1 MFVNSPKQMT
11 LTKTTDFNAL
21 RIQLASP
28 ERIREWSFGEV
39 TKPETINYRSFKPER
54 DGLFCERIFGPV
66 KDWECQCGKYKRI
79 RYRGVVC
86 DRCGVEVTQA
96 KVRRDRMGHIE
107 LAVPVAHIW
116 YLKSLPSRISYLLD
130 ISVRNI
136 ERVVYYEAYI
146 MLDPG
151 NTDRKASDLLSEE
164 EVLEMEDQGLE
175 FRAEMGAPAIK
186 ELLSK
191 IDIAE
196 LSSSLRAQVKIETSA
211 QLKQEA
217 LKRLKVVEAFR
228 QSNNRPDWMIMDVI
242 PVIPPDLRP
251 LVPLEGGRFATSDL
265 NDLYRRVINRNNRLK
280 KLIEIKAP
288 DVILRNEKRMLQEA
302 VDALFDNG
310 RRTRA
315 VRGDGNRALKSLSD
329 LLKGKQGRFR
339 QNLLGKRVDY
349 SGRSVIVVGPELKI
363 HQCGLPKTMALE
375 LFKPFIIRRLNQRD
389 DKTTI
394 KHAKKLVERSSPE
407 VWDILEDLCKDHFVL
422 LNRAPTLHRLGIQA
436 FLPVLV
442 EGKALQLHP
451 LVCAAFNADFDGDQ
465 IAVHLPLSFEA
476 QVEANVL
483 MLSAHNILS
492 PASGKPIVVDKPQC
506 IALGCYYLTK
516 MSDDPRGEGKVFSN
530 EEEAKLAYENGFITL
545 NTKVSV
551 RLFGKVIETTVGRMI
566 FNNIMPEGSSFLNRN
581 VDAGTMKRIVAESYR
596 KNGRQVTVAFLD
608 KLKNLGF
615 RYATYSGISIGIE
628 DVIIPEAKH
637 KLVAEATARVDD
649 IREKYDNGVISDGE
663 RANQT
668 IDEWS
673 HTTSRVAQTVFEA
686 LRQAEGGFN
695 PLFVM
700 ADSGARGSQ
709 DQIKQLAGMRGLMQK
724 PQKKI
729 TGGYG
734 DFIEAPI
741 TSNFREGLSVL
752 EYFIS
757 THGSRKGLA
766 DTALKTAE
774 AGYLTRRLVDV
785 AQDAIVIEED
795 CGTMH
800 GIEMTPLKEGE
811 QIVEKLGDRIFGRV
825 PLEDIVDPQSG
836 EVLCGAGQIIDDDM
850 VKTINDSALETVLIR
865 SVLTCESRKGV
876 CAKCYGL
883 NLAKSKS
890 VNIGEA
896 VGVIA
901 AQSIGEPG
909 TQLTLRTFHIGGAG
923 ERLTEQSEISVKKG
937 GKAVFNENLIMV
949 QFDEQTQ
956 VVTSRNGEIHIEDKT
971 GRILNNYK
979 VPYGARLLVKDGDVV
994 EDGHIIYT
1002 WEPNH
1007 TLIVTDRAGTARF
1020 MNVTEGVTFRY
1031 ETDSETGH
1039 RQRFVIDQRNRTITP
1054 HIDIVDAAGN
1064 KLRTYFLST
1073 GSRIVV
1079 DDGQQLRAGET
1090 LAMIQAERFK
1100 TRDITSGLPR
1110 VAELF
1115 EARKPKDPAIISEID
1130 GVVEIGG
1137 LVRGSRRVIV
1147 KGENEFNREYMIPYG
1162 KHLLVFDGDFV
1173 RAGERLTEGAVNPHD
1188 ILRINGIHRVQE
1200 YLLNEIQEV
1209 YRLQGVKINDK
1220 HIEIIVRQM
1229 LQKVQVIDPGD
1240 TPFLEG
1246 AQVDKFTFSTVNN
1259 RVMDEGGEP
1268 ATFEPL
1274 LLGIT
1279 KASLFTESFISAA
1292 SFQET
1297 TRVLTEAAI
1306 QGKIDELQGLKENV
1320 IIGHLI
1326 PAGTGMRRYQE
1337 IKMLAPEDDFEEL
1350 VREAREREPIAEIT
1364 DDEFE
1369 DEEDIELGEL
1379 VLSTEPEDGFEKD
1392 LPEELDGVLGDE
1404 IEMADEEEPEP
1415 EIDEDEPRFEL

>member
-1 MFVNSPKQMT
+1 MITSTGKK
-11 LTKTTDFNAL
+11 LDFNAI

-28 ERIREWSFGEV
+28 SRIREWSYGEV

-79 RYRGVVC
+79 RFRGIVC
-86 DRCGVEVTQA
+86 DRCGVEVTQS
-96 KVRRDRMGHIE
+96 KVRRDHMGHID

-130 ISVRNI
+130 IRVRNI
-136 ERVVYYEAYI
+136 ERIIYYEAYVVI
-146 MLDPG
+146 DPG
-151 NTDRKASDLLSEE
+151 NTDKNVGDVLTDEEYNELVEQEFDFEVDMGAVAIKRLLSE
-164 EVLEMEDQGLE
+164 LNIG
-175 FRAEMGAPAIK
+175 
-186 ELLSK
+186 
-191 IDIAE
+191 E
-196 LSSSLRAQVKIETSA
+196 LSARLRAQVKIETSV
-211 QLKQEA
+211 QLKKET

-228 QSNNRPDWMIMDVI
+228 QSNNNPEWMCLDVI
-242 PVIPPDLRP
+242 PIIPPDLRP

-280 KLIEIKAP
+280 KLVEIKAP
-288 DVILRNEKRMLQEA
+288 EVILRNEKRMLQEA

-363 HQCGLPKTMALE
+363 HQCGLPKSMALE
-375 LFKPFIIRRLNQRD
+375 LFKPFIIRKLTQLD
-389 DKTTI
+389 EKVTI
-394 KHAKKLVERSSPE
+394 KHAKKLVDRASTE
-407 VWDILEDLCKDHFVL
+407 VWDIIEELCKDHFVL

-436 FLPVLV
+436 FLPVLI

-476 QVEANVL
+476 QIEANIL
-483 MLSAHNILS
+483 MLASHNILS

-506 IALGCYYLTK
+506 IALGIYYLTK
-516 MSDDPRGEGKVFSN
+516 PSGDTRGERMVFSN
-530 EEEAKLAYENGFITL
+530 KDEAKLAFESKIISL
-545 NTKVSV
+545 NTMIKV
-551 RLFGKVIETTVGRMI
+551 RFDGKINDTTVGRI
-566 FNNIMPEGSSFLNRN
+566 VFNELLSEDTPFINTTVNTGILKG
-581 VDAGTMKRIVAESYR
+581 IVADLYR
-596 KNGRQVTVAFLD
+596 NKGCQITVEFLD
-608 KLKNLGF
+608 KFKDMGF
-615 RYATYSGISIGIE
+615 KYATYSGISIGIE
-628 DVIIPEAKH
+628 DIIIPEEKY
-637 KLVAEATARVDD
+637 KLIEEATKKVND
-649 IREKYDNGVISDGE
+649 IRDQYNMGIISDGE
-663 RANQT
+663 RANKT

-673 HTTSRVAQTVFEA
+673 HTTSRVAMTVFEK
-686 LRQAEGGFN
+686 LRQAEDGFN

-724 PQKKI
+724 PQKNI

-785 AQDAIVIEED
+785 AQDAIIIEDD
-795 CGTMH
+795 CGTMI
-800 GIEMTPLKEGE
+800 GIEMTALKEGE
-811 QIVEKLGDRIFGRV
+811 QIVEHLGDRVFGRM
-825 PLEDIVDPQSG
+825 PLEDVVNPETGKVICKTG
-836 EVLCGAGQIIDDDM
+836 ELIDEDM
-850 VKTINDSALETVLIR
+850 VETINDSTIDNILIR
-865 SVLTCESRKGV
+865 SVLTCETEGGV
-876 CAKCYGL
+876 CSNCYGL
-883 NLAKSKS
+883 DLAKGKP

-923 ERLTEQSEISVKKG
+923 SRLTEQSEIKVKKG
-937 GKAVFNENLIMV
+937 GKVVFGENLKTVRYNKKIL
-949 QFDEQTQ
+949 
-956 VVTSRNGEIHIEDKT
+956 VVTGRNGEIIIDDGK
-971 GRILNNYK
+971 GRVISIYQ
-979 VPYGARLLVKDGDVV
+979 VPYGARLVVKEGEEIDDSAT
-994 EDGHIIYT
+994 IYT

-1007 TLIVTDRAGTARF
+1007 TLIVTDSAGIAKF
-1020 MNVTEGVTFRY
+1020 EDVIEGVTFRY
-1031 ETDSETGH
+1031 EVDGETGH
-1039 RQRFVIDQRNRTITP
+1039 KQRFITDQRNRLLTP
-1054 HIDIVDAAGN
+1054 HIDVLDKDGK
-1064 KLRTYFLST
+1064 KLRSYFLSV
-1073 GSRIVV
+1073 GARLMVNNG
-1079 DDGQQLRAGET
+1079 DKLQAGET
-1090 LAMIQAERFK
+1090 LAMLQNERFK

-1130 GVVEIGG
+1130 GYVEIGG
-1137 LVRGSRRVIV
+1137 LIRGSRKVSV
-1147 KGENEFNREYMIPYG
+1147 KGENEFTCEYLIPYG
-1162 KHLLVFDGDFV
+1162 KHLLVFDGDYV
-1173 RAGERLTEGAVNPHD
+1173 HSGERLTEGSVNPHD

-1229 LQKVQVIDPGD
+1229 LQKVQIVDPGD
-1240 TPFLEG
+1240 TNFLEG
-1246 AQVDKFTFSTVNN
+1246 TQVDKFKVAEVNKH
-1259 RVMDEGGEP
+1259 VQEEKGEP
-1268 ATFEPL
+1268 ATFEPM

-1279 KASLFTESFISAA
+1279 KASLFTESFVSAA

-1306 QGKIDELQGLKENV
+1306 QGKIDKLKGLKENV

-1326 PAGTGMRRYQE
+1326 PAGTGMSKYQKV
-1337 IKMLAPEDDFEEL
+1337 KMVNADDEL
-1350 VREAREREPIAEIT
+1350 
-1364 DDEFE
+1364 DEFE
-1369 DEEDIELGEL
+1369 EMISQEQPAEDITDGI
-1379 VLSTEPEDGFEKD
+1379 TE
-1392 LPEELDGVLGDE
+1392 DE
-1404 IEMADEEEPEP
+1404 IVSD
-1415 EIDEDEPRFEL
+1415 

>member
-1 MFVNSPKQMT
+1 MSVNTPKQSM
-11 LTKTTDFNAL
+11 LGKSADFNAI

-28 ERIREWSFGEV
+28 EKIREWSRGEV

-54 DGLFCERIFGPV
+54 DGLFCEKIFGPV
-66 KDWECQCGKYKRI
+66 RDWECQCGKYKRI

-96 KVRRDRMGHIE
+96 RVRRERMGHIE
-107 LAVPVAHIW
+107 LAVPVSHIW
-116 YLKSLPSRISYLLD
+116 YLKSLPSRIAYLLD
-130 ISVRNI
+130 ISVRKI
-136 ERVVYYEAYI
+136 EKVIYYEAYI
-146 MLDPG
+146 ILDPG
-151 NTDRKASDLLSEE
+151 DTGKNVGDILTEE
-164 EVLEMEDQGLE
+164 EYHELEDEGLT
-175 FRAEMGAPAIK
+175 FRAEMGAGAIK
-186 ELLSK
+186 ELLSRLD
-191 IDIAE
+191 IDELSAE
-196 LSSSLRAQVKIETSA
+196 LRAKVKIETSA

-217 LKRLKVVEAFR
+217 LKRLKVIEAFR
-228 QSNNRPDWMIMDVI
+228 QSENDPSWMIMDVI

-363 HQCGLPKTMALE
+363 HQCGLPKIMALE
-375 LFKPFIIRRLNQRD
+375 LFKPFIIRELNRRD
-389 DKTTI
+389 DRITI
-394 KHAKKLVERSSPE
+394 KHAKKLVERASPE
-407 VWDILEDLCKDHFVL
+407 VWDILEELCKDHFVL

-436 FLPVLV
+436 FLPVLI

-476 QVEANVL
+476 QIEANVL
-483 MLSAHNILS
+483 MLSSHNILS

-506 IALGCYYLTK
+506 IVLGCYYLTK
-516 MSDDPRGEGKVFSN
+516 MSKDSRGEGRIFSN
-530 EEEAKLAYENGFITL
+530 REEAKLAFERGVVTL
-545 NTKVSV
+545 NSKVKV
-551 RLFGKVIETTVGRMI
+551 RIDGKILETTVGRI
-566 FNNIMPEGSSFLNRN
+566 VFNDILPGGTPYINKTVDTGLLKKIVGESF
-581 VDAGTMKRIVAESYR
+581 V
-596 KNGRQVTVAFLD
+596 KNGRQVTVEFLD
-608 KLKNLGF
+608 KLKALGF

-628 DVIIPEAKH
+628 DVIIPKEKYR
-637 KLVAEATARVDD
+637 LVEEATAKVNE
-649 IREKYDNGVISDGE
+649 ISEKYNAGIISDGE
-663 RANQT
+663 RGNQT
-668 IDEWS
+668 IDQWS
-673 HTTSRVAQTVFEA
+673 HTTARVAETVFEA
-686 LRQAEGGFN
+686 LRQAEDGFN

-700 ADSGARGSQ
+700 ADSGARGSK

-734 DFIEAPI
+734 DFIETPI

-785 AQDAIVIEED
+785 AQDCIVVEED
-795 CGTMH
+795 CGTFH
-800 GIEMTPLKEGE
+800 GTEMTALKEGE
-811 QIVEKLGDRIFGRV
+811 TIVEHLGDRVYGRI
-825 PLEDIVDPQSG
+825 PLEDVVNPVTG
-836 EVLCGAGQIIDDDM
+836 EVICKTGELITEDM
-850 VKTINDSALETVLIR
+850 VAKINDSTLESILIR
-865 SVLTCESRKGV
+865 SVLTCESRRGV

-883 NLAKSKS
+883 NLAKGRL
-890 VNIGEA
+890 VDVGEA
-896 VGVIA
+896 VGVVA

-909 TQLTLRTFHIGGAG
+909 TQLTLRTFHIGGAA
-923 ERLTEQSEISVKKG
+923 ERWTEQSEISVKKG
-937 GKAVFNENLIMV
+937 GRIVFSENLKTV
-949 QFDEQTQ
+949 QYDERTK
-956 VVTSRNGEIHIEDKT
+956 VVVGRNGEIYVEDET
-971 GRILNNYK
+971 GRMVSTYQ
-979 VPYGARLLVKDGDVV
+979 VPYGSRIIVNDGDVV
-994 EDGHIIYT
+994 EDGTTIYT

-1007 TLIVTDRAGTARF
+1007 TLVITDTAGTAKYE
-1020 MNVTEGVTFRY
+1020 NIIEGVTFRF
-1031 ETDSETGH
+1031 EVDSETGH
-1039 RQRFVIDQRNRTITP
+1039 KQRFVIDQRNRALTP
-1054 HIDIVDAAGN
+1054 HIDIVDGDG
-1064 KLRTYFLST
+1064 KRLRSYYLSL
-1073 GSRIVV
+1073 GSRIMV
-1079 DDGQQLRAGET
+1079 DDGQEVRAGET
-1090 LAMIQAERFK
+1090 LAMLQNERFK

-1137 LVRGSRRVIV
+1137 LVRGSRKVLV
-1147 KGENEFNREYMIPYG
+1147 KGENNFTREYMIPYG
-1162 KHLLVFDGDFV
+1162 KHLLVFDGDYV

-1188 ILRINGIHRVQE
+1188 ILRINGIYRVQE

-1220 HIEIIVRQM
+1220 HIEIIIRQM
-1229 LQKVQVIDPGD
+1229 LQKVQVVDPGD
-1240 TPFLEG
+1240 TNFLEG
-1246 AQVDKFTFSTVNN
+1246 AQVDKFTFADVNEQVQQ
-1259 RVMDEGGEP
+1259 RGGEP
-1268 ATFEPL
+1268 ATFKPL

-1297 TRVLTEAAI
+1297 TRVLTEAAV
-1306 QGKIDELQGLKENV
+1306 QGKVDSLQGLKENV
-1320 IIGHLI
+1320 VIGHLI
-1326 PAGTGMRRYQE
+1326 PAGTGMRRYRNIE
-1337 IKMLAPEDDFEEL
+1337 MVTPEDEFEEL
-1350 VREAREREPIAEIT
+1350 VKAEQPAEDIT
-1364 DDEFE
+1364 EGVTE
-1369 DEEDIELGEL
+1369 DEI
-1379 VLSTEPEDGFEKD
+1379 VSTEE
-1392 LPEELDGVLGDE
+1392 V
-1404 IEMADEEEPEP
+1404 
-1415 EIDEDEPRFEL
+1415 

>member
-1 MFVNSPKQMT
+1 MNSPKQT
-11 LTKTTDFNAL
+11 GVKTTDFNAI

-28 ERIREWSFGEV
+28 DQIRIWSFGEV

-107 LAVPVAHIW
+107 LAVPVVHIW

-136 ERVVYYEAYI
+136 EKVVYYETYI

-151 NTDRKASDLLSEE
+151 DTDKRAGDLLTEE
-164 EVLEMEDQGLE
+164 EVIELEDAGLT
-175 FRAEMGAPAIK
+175 FRADMGASAVK
-186 ELLSK
+186 ELMSR
-191 IDIAE
+191 IDIEELSAE
-196 LSSSLRAQVKIETSA
+196 LRAKVKIETSA

-228 QSNNRPDWMIMDVI
+228 QSSNRPEWMVMDVV

-265 NDLYRRVINRNNRLK
+265 NDLYRRVINRNNRLR

-363 HQCGLPKTMALE
+363 HQCGLPKIMALE
-375 LFKPFIIRRLNQRD
+375 LFKPFIIKELNRRD
-389 DKTTI
+389 DKITI
-394 KHAKKLVERSSPE
+394 KHAKKLVDRASTE
-407 VWDILEDLCKDHFVL
+407 VWDILEELCKDHFVL

-476 QVEANVL
+476 QIEANVL
-483 MLSAHNILS
+483 MLSANNILS

-516 MSDDPRGEGKVFSN
+516 MSNDKRGEGRIFSN
-530 EEEAKLAYENGFITL
+530 AEEVKLMFERKSISL
-545 NTKVSV
+545 NTKIKV
-551 RLFGKVIETTVGRMI
+551 RLKGKIFETTVGRII
-566 FNNIMPEGSSFLNRN
+566 FNEVMPEGSQFINRAI
-581 VDAGTMKRIVAESYR
+581 DAGMLKKVIGDSYR
-596 KNGRQVTVAFLD
+596 KYGRAETVRLLD
-608 KLKNLGF
+608 RVKALGF
-615 RYATYSGISIGIE
+615 RYATYSGISIGMA
-628 DVIIPEAKH
+628 DVIIP
-637 KLVAEATARVDD
+637 T
-649 IREKYDNGVISDGE
+649 EKYQLVDSANSRISEIRNNYNNGVISDGE

-673 HTTSRVAQTVFEA
+673 HTTSRVAETVFEA
-686 LRQAEGGFN
+686 LRLAEDGFN
-695 PLFVM
+695 PLYVM
-700 ADSGARGSQ
+700 ADSGARGSK

-734 DFIEAPI
+734 DFIETPI

-785 AQDAIVIEED
+785 AQDCIIIEED
-795 CGTMH
+795 CGTPH

-811 QIVEKLGDRIFGRV
+811 QVVELLGDRVYGRI
-825 PLEDIVDPQSG
+825 PLEDIIDPVTG
-836 EVLCGAGQIIDDDM
+836 EMICESNGMIDEDM
-850 VKTINDSALETVLIR
+850 VRRINDSTLENILIR
-865 SVLTCESRKGV
+865 SVLTCESRRGV

-883 NLAKSKS
+883 NLAKGGS

-909 TQLTLRTFHIGGAG
+909 TQLTLRTFHIGGAAT
-923 ERLTEQSEISVKKG
+923 RMTEQSEIMVKKG
-937 GKAVFNENLIMV
+937 GRVVFGEEMKTV
-949 QFDEQTQ
+949 DFDE
-956 VVTSRNGEIHIEDKT
+956 VTRVSVSRNGELYIEDET
-971 GRILNNYK
+971 GRVISTYS
-979 VPYGARLLVKDGDVV
+979 VPYGARVMV
-994 EDGHIIYT
+994 EDGQIIADEGTIYT

-1007 TLIVTDRAGTARF
+1007 TLIVTDTKGTARF
-1020 MNVTEGVTFRY
+1020 ENIIEGVTFRY
-1031 ETDSETGH
+1031 EVDSETGH
-1039 RQRFVIDQRNRTITP
+1039 KQRFIIDQRNRTLTP
-1054 HIDIVDAAGN
+1054 HIDIVDESGN
-1064 KLRTYFLST
+1064 KLRSFFLSV
-1073 GSRIVV
+1073 GARIMV
-1079 DDGQQLRAGET
+1079 DDGQSLRAGET
-1090 LAMIQAERFK
+1090 LAMLQNERFK

-1130 GVVEIGG
+1130 GTVEIGG
-1137 LVRGSRRVIV
+1137 LVRGSRKLMV
-1147 KGENEFNREYMIPYG
+1147 KGENEFVRDYLIPYG
-1162 KHLLVFDGDFV
+1162 KHLLVFDGDRV
-1173 RAGERLTEGAVNPHD
+1173 LAGERLTEGAVNPHD

-1220 HIEIIVRQM
+1220 HIEIIIRQM
-1229 LQKVQVIDPGD
+1229 LQKVQVVDPGD
-1240 TPFLEG
+1240 TKFLEG
-1246 AQVDKFTFSTVNN
+1246 AQVDKFTFTEVTDQ
-1259 RVMDEGGEP
+1259 VTAQDGEP

-1297 TRVLTEAAI
+1297 TRVLTEAAV
-1306 QGKIDELQGLKENV
+1306 QGKIDTLQGLKENV

-1326 PAGTGMRRYQE
+1326 PAGTGIRRYRNIE
-1337 IKMLAPEDDFEEL
+1337 LVAEEEDDFEEL
-1350 VREAREREPIAEIT
+1350 MRVETPA
-1364 DDEFE
+1364 
-1369 DEEDIELGEL
+1369 EDIIEGVSENEI
-1379 VLSTEPEDGFEKD
+1379 LSTEDD
-1392 LPEELDGVLGDE
+1392 
-1404 IEMADEEEPEP
+1404 
-1415 EIDEDEPRFEL
+1415 

>member
-1 MFVNSPKQMT
+1 VITSPGKN
-11 LTKTTDFNAL
+11 LDFNAI

-28 ERIREWSFGEV
+28 ETIRGWSYGEV

-54 DGLFCERIFGPV
+54 EGLFCERIFGPV

-86 DRCGVEVTQA
+86 DRCGVEVTQS
-96 KVRRDRMGHIE
+96 KVRRDRMGHID

-130 ISVRNI
+130 IRVRNI
-136 ERVVYYEAYI
+136 ERIIYYEAYVT
-146 MLDPG
+146 LEPG
-151 NTDRKASDLLSEE
+151 DTDKKVGDLLTDEE
-164 EVLEMEDQGLE
+164 FNELKEQGHKFE
-175 FRAEMGAPAIK
+175 ADMGATAIK
-186 ELLSK
+186 KLLSN
-191 IDIAE
+191 IDIGE
-196 LSSSLRAQVKIETSA
+196 LSAKLRAQVKIETSA
-211 QLKQEA
+211 QLKQEN

-228 QSNNRPDWMIMDVI
+228 QSNNKPEWMCLDVI

-363 HQCGLPKTMALE
+363 HQCGLPKSMAIE
-375 LFKPFIIRRLNQRD
+375 LFKPFIIRKLTQRD
-389 DKTTI
+389 EKVTI
-394 KHAKKLVERSSPE
+394 KHAKKIVERSSPE
-407 VWDILEDLCKDHFVL
+407 VWDIIEELCKDYFIL

-436 FLPVLV
+436 FLPVLI

-476 QVEANVL
+476 QIEANVL
-483 MLSAHNILS
+483 MLASHNILS

-506 IALGCYYLTK
+506 IALGVYYLTK
-516 MSDDPRGEGKVFSN
+516 PSGDTRGKGKIFANRV
-530 EEEAKLAYENGFITL
+530 EAKLAYEQGLISL
-545 NTKVSV
+545 NTMVKV
-551 RLFGKVIETTVGRMI
+551 RINGKIYDTNVGRI
-566 FNNIMPEGSSFLNRN
+566 LFNDIMPEGSPFAN
-581 VDAGTMKRIVAESYR
+581 VTMNTKILKEIVAEIYR
-596 KNGRQVTVAFLD
+596 NKGCQITVIFLD
-608 KLKNLGF
+608 KLKTLGF
-615 RYATYSGISIGIE
+615 RYATYSGISIGIG
-628 DVIIPEAKH
+628 DVIIPDEKY
-637 KLVAEATARVDD
+637 KLVDATTSRVNK
-649 IREKYDNGVISDGE
+649 IREQYNMGIISDGE
-663 RANQT
+663 RANKT

-673 HTTSRVAQTVFEA
+673 HITSRVAMTVFET
-686 LRQAEGGFN
+686 LRQAEDGFN

-785 AQDAIVIEED
+785 AQDAIVVEED
-795 CGTMH
+795 CGTIN
-800 GIEMTPLKEGE
+800 GIEMTALKEGE
-811 QIVEKLGDRIFGRV
+811 QIVEHLGDRVYGRI
-825 PLEDIVDPQSG
+825 PLEDIVDP
-836 EVLCGAGQIIDDDM
+836 ETEKVICKAGNLVDEKM
-850 VKTINDSALETVLIR
+850 VDAINDSTIDTILIR
-865 SVLTCESRKGV
+865 SVLACETEGGI

-883 NLAKSKS
+883 NLAKGKQ

-923 ERLTEQSEISVKKG
+923 SRLTEQSEITVKKG
-937 GKAVFNENLIMV
+937 GKIIFSDNLKAVQYDGNIKI
-949 QFDEQTQ
+949 
-956 VVTSRNGEIHIEDKT
+956 VTGRNGEISIGDQK
-971 GRILNNYK
+971 GRIISTYK
-979 VPYGARLLVKDGDVV
+979 VPYSARLVVNDGDEVS
-994 EDGHIIYT
+994 DGATIYT

-1007 TLIVTDRAGTARF
+1007 TLIVTDKAGIAEF
-1020 MNVTEGVTFRY
+1020 GNVIEGTTFRH
-1031 ETDSETGH
+1031 EVDSETGH
-1039 RQRFVIDQRNRTITP
+1039 RQRIVIDQRNRSLTP
-1054 HIDIVDAAGN
+1054 HIDIFDKKGN
-1064 KLRTYFLST
+1064 KLRSYFLSV
-1073 GSRIVV
+1073 GSRIMVN
-1079 DDGQQLRAGET
+1079 DGDELRAGET
-1090 LAMIQAERFK
+1090 LAIILNERFK

-1115 EARKPKDPAIISEID
+1115 EARKPKVTAIISEID

-1137 LVRGSRRVIV
+1137 LVRGSRKIIV
-1147 KGENEFNREYMIPYG
+1147 KGENDFVREYLIPYG
-1162 KHLLVFDGDFV
+1162 KHLLVFDGDYV
-1173 RAGERLTEGAVNPHD
+1173 HAGERLTEGSVNPHD
-1188 ILRINGIHRVQE
+1188 ILKINGIHRVQE

-1229 LQKVQVIDPGD
+1229 LQKVMIVDPGD
-1240 TPFLEG
+1240 TNFLERE
-1246 AQVDKFTFSTVNN
+1246 QVDKFKVAKVNN
-1259 RVMDEGGEP
+1259 RVQEEGGEP
-1268 ATFEPL
+1268 ATFEPM

-1279 KASLFTESFISAA
+1279 KASLFTESFVSAA

-1297 TRVLTEAAI
+1297 TRVLTGAAI
-1306 QGKIDELQGLKENV
+1306 QGKVDNLRGLKENV

-1326 PAGTGMRRYQE
+1326 PAGTGMKRYQNARLVNPKGE
-1337 IKMLAPEDDFEEL
+1337 FEEIFKH
-1350 VREAREREPIAEIT
+1350 EQPA
-1364 DDEFE
+1364 
-1369 DEEDIELGEL
+1369 EDISEGITGE
-1379 VLSTEPEDGFEKD
+1379 
-1392 LPEELDGVLGDE
+1392 E
-1404 IEMADEEEPEP
+1404 IISQEN
-1415 EIDEDEPRFEL
+1415 L

>member
-1 MFVNSPKQMT
+1 MI
-11 LTKTTDFNAL
+11 TTIGKNLDFNSL

-28 ERIREWSFGEV
+28 ERIRDWSFGEV

-54 DGLFCERIFGPV
+54 DGLFCEKIFGPV

-79 RYRGVVC
+79 RYRGIVC
-86 DRCGVEVTQA
+86 DRCGVEVTQS
-96 KVRRDRMGHIE
+96 KVRRERMGHID

-130 ISVRNI
+130 IRVRDI
-136 ERVVYYEAYI
+136 ERIIYYEAYVI
-146 MLDPG
+146 IDPG
-151 NTDRKASDLLSEE
+151 DTDKKIGDLLNEE
-164 EVLEMEDQGLE
+164 EYLDLEDKNLKFE
-175 FRAEMGAPAIK
+175 AEMGAGAIK
-186 ELLSK
+186 RLLNS
-191 IDIAE
+191 IDIDD
-196 LSSSLRAQVKIETSA
+196 LSAKLRAQVKIETSA
-211 QLKQEA
+211 QLKLEN

-228 QSNNRPDWMIMDVI
+228 QSNNKPEWMCLDVI

-349 SGRSVIVVGPELKI
+349 SGRSVIVVGPELKLY
-363 HQCGLPKTMALE
+363 QCGLPKTMALE
-375 LFKPFIIRRLNQRD
+375 LFKPFIINRLTQRD
-389 DKTTI
+389 DKITI
-394 KHAKKLVERSSPE
+394 KHAKKIVERSSPE

-476 QVEANVL
+476 QIEANVL
-483 MLSAHNILS
+483 MLSSHNILS

-506 IALGCYYLTK
+506 IVLGVYYLTK
-516 MSDDPRGEGKVFSN
+516 PSADTRGEGRYFSN
-530 EEEAKLAYENGFITL
+530 REEAKIAYEKDVIGL
-545 NTKVSV
+545 STKTKIRIEGRSY
-551 RLFGKVIETTVGRMI
+551 ETTVGRII
-566 FNNIMPEGSSFLNRN
+566 FNEILPEGMPFFNQTIDTSTL
-581 VDAGTMKRIVAESYR
+581 KKLVADMYR
-596 KNGRQVTVAFLD
+596 KRGNQTTVSFLD
-608 KLKNLGF
+608 KLKALGF
-615 RYATYSGISIGIE
+615 RYATISGISIGIE
-628 DVIIPEAKH
+628 DVIIPESKH
-637 KLVAEATARVDD
+637 RLVDEATQRVDS
-649 IREKYDNGVISDGE
+649 IREQYEMGIISDGE
-663 RANQT
+663 RANKT

-673 HTTSRVAQTVFEA
+673 HTTTNVAVTVFDA

-724 PQKKI
+724 PQKNI
-729 TGGYG
+729 TGGFG

-785 AQDAIVIEED
+785 AQDAIIIEDD
-795 CGTMH
+795 CGTMV
-800 GIEMTPLKEGE
+800 GIEMFPLKEGE
-811 QIVEKLGDRIFGRV
+811 QIVELLGDRVFGRV
-825 PLEDIVDPQSG
+825 PLEDIIDPVTG
-836 EVLCGAGQIIDDDM
+836 KMICTAGNMIDEDM
-850 VKTINDSALETVLIR
+850 AKLINESTLESILIR
-865 SVLTCESRKGV
+865 SVLTCETHTGV

-883 NLAKSKS
+883 NLAKGKQ

-923 ERLTEQSEISVKKG
+923 TRLTEQSEIMVKKG
-937 GKAVFNENLIMV
+937 GKVIFGESLKTV
-949 QFDEQTQ
+949 QYDKDTL
-956 VVTSRNGEIHIEDKT
+956 VVTSRNGELIIEDKT
-971 GRILNNYK
+971 GRIVNTYK
-979 VPYGARLLVKDGDVV
+979 VPYGARVVVLDGQQIG
-994 EDGHIIYT
+994 DGASIYT

-1007 TLIVTDRAGTARF
+1007 TLIVTDTAGTAKF
-1020 MNVTEGVTFRY
+1020 ENIVEGVTFRY
-1031 ETDSETGH
+1031 EVDSETGH
-1039 RQRFVIDQRNRTITP
+1039 KQRFVIDQRTRTITP
-1054 HIDIVDAAGN
+1054 HIDIINSEGEKV
-1064 KLRTYFLST
+1064 RQYFLSV
-1073 GSRIVV
+1073 GARIVV
-1079 DDGQQLRAGET
+1079 NDGEELKAGET
-1090 LAMIQAERFK
+1090 LAMLQNERFK

-1110 VAELF
+1110 IAELF
-1115 EARKPKDPAIISEID
+1115 EARKPKDPAVISEID
-1130 GVVEIGG
+1130 GIIEIGG
-1137 LVRGSRRVIV
+1137 LIRGSRKLKV
-1147 KGENEFNREYMIPYG
+1147 KGENNFVREYLIPYG
-1162 KHLLVFDGDFV
+1162 KHLLVFDTDYV
-1173 RAGERLTEGAVNPHD
+1173 RAGERLTEGSVNPHD

-1229 LQKVQVIDPGD
+1229 LQKVQIVDPGD
-1240 TPFLEG
+1240 TPLLEG
-1246 AQVDKFTFSTVNN
+1246 SQADKFTVSETNN
-1259 RVMDEGGEP
+1259 KVILEGGVP
-1268 ATFEPL
+1268 ATYEPL

-1306 QGKIDELQGLKENV
+1306 QGKVDKLQGLKENV

-1326 PAGTGMRRYQE
+1326 PAGTGMRKYQDVRMETVEDELEE
-1337 IKMLAPEDDFEEL
+1337 IIRETPPAVAIVEDITED
-1350 VREAREREPIAEIT
+1350 EILT
-1364 DDEFE
+1364 QDDE
-1369 DEEDIELGEL
+1369 D
-1379 VLSTEPEDGFEKD
+1379 
-1392 LPEELDGVLGDE
+1392 
-1404 IEMADEEEPEP
+1404 
-1415 EIDEDEPRFEL
+1415 

>member
-1 MFVNSPKQMT
+1 MSFDTPIKGDIDVIISSAKK
-11 LTKTTDFNAL
+11 LDFDSI

-86 DRCGVEVTQA
+86 DRCGVEVTQS
-96 KVRRDRMGHIE
+96 KVRRERMGHID

-130 ISVRNI
+130 IRVRDI
-136 ERVVYYEAYI
+136 ERIIYYEAYVI
-146 MLDPG
+146 LDPG
-151 NTDRKASDLLSEE
+151 DSDKSVGDLVTDEECIDLEE
-164 EVLEMEDQGLE
+164 QGFKFEVD
-175 FRAEMGAPAIK
+175 MGAEAIK
-186 ELLSK
+186 KLLAN
-191 IDIAE
+191 INIGE
-196 LSSSLRAQVKIETSA
+196 LSAKLRAQVKIETSV
-211 QLKQEA
+211 QLKQET

-228 QSNNRPDWMIMDVI
+228 QSNNNPKWMCLDVI
-242 PVIPPDLRP
+242 PIIPPDLRP

-265 NDLYRRVINRNNRLK
+265 NDLYRRVINRNNRLR

-349 SGRSVIVVGPELKI
+349 SGRSVIVVGPELKM
-363 HQCGLPKTMALE
+363 HQCGLPKSMALE
-375 LFKPFIIRRLNQRD
+375 LFKPFIIRKLTQKD
-389 DKTTI
+389 EKVTI
-394 KHAKKLVERSSPE
+394 KHAKKLVEHASSE
-407 VWDILEDLCKDHFVL
+407 VWDIIEDLCKDHFVL

-436 FLPVLV
+436 FLPVLI

-476 QVEANVL
+476 QIEANVL
-483 MLSAHNILS
+483 MLASHNILS
-492 PASGKPIVVDKPQC
+492 PASGKPIVVDEPQC
-506 IALGCYYLTK
+506 IALGLYYMTK
-516 MSDDPRGEGKVFSN
+516 PSGDKRGEGRFFSN
-530 EEEAKLAYENGFITL
+530 VDEARLAFEKDVISL
-545 NTKVSV
+545 NTKIKV
-551 RLFGKVIETTVGRMI
+551 RINKTLYDTTIGRIIFNEILPEDQPFINLTINTSIMKKIVADMYRIKGCQTTV
-566 FNNIMPEGSSFLNRN
+566 
-581 VDAGTMKRIVAESYR
+581 V
-596 KNGRQVTVAFLD
+596 FLD
-608 KLKNLGF
+608 KLKALGF

-628 DVIIPEAKH
+628 DIIIPDEKFR
-637 KLVAEATARVDD
+637 LVEEATNRVDA
-649 IREKYDNGVISDGE
+649 IREQYNMGIISDGE
-663 RANQT
+663 RANKT

-673 HTTSRVAQTVFEA
+673 HTTSRVAMTVFET
-686 LRQAEGGFN
+686 LRHAEDGFN

-724 PQKKI
+724 PQKNI
-729 TGGYG
+729 TGGTG

-785 AQDAIVIEED
+785 AQDAIVNEED
-795 CGTMH
+795 CGTMV
-800 GIEMTPLKEGE
+800 GIQMTALKEGE
-811 QIVEKLGDRIFGRV
+811 QIVENLGDRVFGRI
-825 PLEDIVDPQSG
+825 PLEDVVDPETDDVICREG
-836 EVLCGAGQIIDDDM
+836 NLIDEDM
-850 VKTINDSALETVLIR
+850 IPRINDSTIESILIR
-865 SVLTCESRKGV
+865 SVLSCETNGGV
-876 CAKCYGL
+876 CGKCYGL
-883 NLAKSKS
+883 DLAKGKH

-923 ERLTEQSEISVKKG
+923 SRLTESSEITVKKG
-937 GKAVFNENLIMV
+937 GNVVFSDNIKTV
-949 QFDEQTQ
+949 SYAFSDEQNVPKKQKQLTFPFT
-956 VVTSRNGEIHIEDKT
+956 VVSGRNGEISIEDKN
-971 GRILNNYK
+971 GRVISTYQ
-979 VPYGARLLVKDGDVV
+979 VPYGARLVVENGQEV
-994 EDGHIIYT
+994 EDGTTIYT

-1007 TLIVTDRAGTARF
+1007 TLIVTDKAGTIHF
-1020 MNVTEGVTFRY
+1020 ENIIEGLTFRY
-1031 ETDSETGH
+1031 EVDSETGH
-1039 RQRFVIDQRNRTITP
+1039 KQRFVIDQRNRSLTP
-1054 HIDIVDAAGN
+1054 HITILDSDGA
-1064 KLRTYFLST
+1064 KKRTYSLSV
-1073 GSRIVV
+1073 GARIMVN
-1079 DDGQQLRAGET
+1079 DGEELRAGET
-1090 LAMIQAERFK
+1090 LAMLQNERFK

-1115 EARKPKDPAIISEID
+1115 EARKPKDPATISEID
-1130 GVVEIGG
+1130 GIVEFGG
-1137 LVRGSRRVIV
+1137 LVRGSRKIFV
-1147 KGENEFNREYMIPYG
+1147 KGENEFVREYLIPYG
-1162 KHLLVFDGDFV
+1162 KHLLVFEGDHV
-1173 RAGERLTEGAVNPHD
+1173 KSGERLTEGAVNPHD

-1209 YRLQGVKINDK
+1209 YRMQGVKINDK
-1220 HIEIIVRQM
+1220 HIEVIVRQM
-1229 LQKVQVIDPGD
+1229 LQKVQIVDPGD
-1240 TPFLEG
+1240 TNFLEG
-1246 AQVDKFTFSTVNN
+1246 TQVDKFHVAEVNKQ
-1259 RVMDEGGEP
+1259 VEEEEGEP

-1279 KASLFTESFISAA
+1279 KASLFTESFVSAA

-1306 QGKIDELQGLKENV
+1306 QGKIDKLQGLKENV

-1326 PAGTGMRRYQE
+1326 PAGTGMRKYQNVS
-1337 IKMLAPEDDFEEL
+1337 L
-1350 VREAREREPIAEIT
+1350 VT
-1364 DDEFE
+1364 SDDEFE
-1369 DEEDIELGEL
+1369 EILKQEQPAEDISEGI
-1379 VLSTEPEDGFEKD
+1379 TE
-1392 LPEELDGVLGDE
+1392 DE
-1404 IEMADEEEPEP
+1404 IVSQENM
-1415 EIDEDEPRFEL
+1415 

>member
-1 MFVNSPKQMT
+1 MIS
-11 LTKTTDFNAL
+11 LKTATMGKNTDFNAI

-28 ERIREWSFGEV
+28 ERIRSWSYGEV

-107 LAVPVAHIW
+107 LAVPVVHIW
-116 YLKSLPSRISYLLD
+116 FLKSLPSRISYLLD
-130 ISVRNI
+130 VSVRNI
-136 ERVVYYEAYI
+136 ERVIYYEAYI
-146 MLDPG
+146 ILDPG
-151 NTDRKASDLLSEE
+151 DTEKEAGDILTEEEYLELEEQGHEFVVDMGAGAVKKLLSS
-164 EVLEMEDQGLE
+164 M
-175 FRAEMGAPAIK
+175 
-186 ELLSK
+186 
-191 IDIAE
+191 DISE
-196 LSSSLRAQVKIETSA
+196 LSANLRAQVKIETSA

-228 QSNNRPDWMIMDVI
+228 QSNNDPQWMILDAI

-363 HQCGLPKTMALE
+363 HQCGLPKSMALE
-375 LFKPFIIRRLNQRD
+375 LFKPFIIRKLNQRD
-389 DKTTI
+389 EKTTI
-394 KHAKKLVERSSPE
+394 KHAKKMVERQSPE
-407 VWDILEDLCKDHFVL
+407 VWDILEDLTKDHFVL

-476 QVEANVL
+476 QIEANVL
-483 MLSAHNILS
+483 MLASHNILS

-506 IALGCYYLTK
+506 IALGCYFLTK
-516 MSDDPRGEGKVFSN
+516 ASSDKLGKGKIFSSR
-530 EEEAKLAYENGFITL
+530 EEAKLAYEAGIIKL
-545 NTKVSV
+545 NSRINV
-551 RLFGKVIETTVGRMI
+551 RIEGKIIETTIGRII
-566 FNNIMPEGSSFLNRN
+566 FNDDLPEGISFINKTI
-581 VDAGTMKRIVAESYR
+581 DAKVMKKIVADSFR
-596 KNGRQVTVAFLD
+596 MNGRQVTVEFLD
-608 KLKNLGF
+608 KLKDLGF
-615 RYATYSGISIGIE
+615 RYATYSGISIGLNDI
-628 DVIIPEAKH
+628 IIPDEKY
-637 KLVAEATARVDD
+637 KLVSDATSRVND
-649 IREKYDNGVISDGE
+649 IRDKYNSGVISDGE

-673 HTTSRVAQTVFEA
+673 HTTARVAQTVFES
-686 LRQAEGGFN
+686 LRQADDGFN
-695 PLFVM
+695 PLYMM

-734 DFIEAPI
+734 DFIETPI

-785 AQDAIVIEED
+785 AQDCIVIEED
-795 CGTMH
+795 CGTMN
-800 GIEMTPLKEGE
+800 GIEMTALKEGE
-811 QIVEKLGDRIFGRV
+811 QVVEHVGDRVFGRI
-825 PLEDIVDPQSG
+825 PLEDVVDPETG
-836 EVLCGAGQIIDDDM
+836 EIICHTGELIDEDM
-850 VKTINDSALETVLIR
+850 AKRINETTIDSILIR
-865 SVLTCESRKGV
+865 SVLTCESSRGV
-876 CAKCYGL
+876 CSQCYGL
-883 NLAKSKS
+883 NLAKGIL
-890 VNIGEA
+890 VHIGEA

-923 ERLTEQSEISVKKG
+923 SRLTEQSEIQVKKG
-937 GKAVFNENLIMV
+937 GKIVFGENLLAV
-949 QFDEQTQ
+949 NYDEKTK
-956 VVTSRNGEIHIEDKT
+956 VVTSRNGEIIVEDVT
-971 GRILNNYK
+971 GRVISTYQ
-979 VPYGARLLVKDGDVV
+979 VPYGSRLMVNEGDVV
-994 EDGHIIYT
+994 KNGATIYT

-1007 TLIVTDRAGTARF
+1007 TLVVTDLAGTAHF
-1020 MNVTEGVTFRY
+1020 ENIIEGLTFRY
-1031 ETDSETGH
+1031 EIDSETGH
-1039 RQRFVIDQRNRTITP
+1039 KQRFVVDQRNRSLTP
-1054 HIDIVDAAGN
+1054 HIDIIGKDDN
-1064 KLRTYFLST
+1064 KLRTYYLSV
-1073 GSRIVV
+1073 GSRIMVG
-1079 DDGQQLRAGET
+1079 DGDELRAGET
-1090 LAMIQAERFK
+1090 LAMIQNERFK

-1110 VAELF
+1110 VTELF
-1115 EARKPKDPAIISEID
+1115 EARKSKDPAIISEID
-1130 GVVEIGG
+1130 GKVEIGG
-1137 LVRGSRRVIV
+1137 LVRGSRKIFV
-1147 KGENEFNREYMIPYG
+1147 KGENEFVREYLIPYG

-1173 RAGERLTEGAVNPHD
+1173 RAGERLTEGSVNPHD
-1188 ILRINGIHRVQE
+1188 ILKINGIHRVQE

-1220 HIEIIVRQM
+1220 HIEAIVRQM
-1229 LQKVQVIDPGD
+1229 LQKVQIVDPGD
-1240 TPFLEG
+1240 TNFLQR
-1246 AQVDKFTFSTVNN
+1246 AQVDKFTFSVVNKK
-1259 RVMDEGGEP
+1259 VIDEGGEP

-1292 SFQET
+1292 SLQET

-1306 QGKIDELQGLKENV
+1306 QGKVDELKGLKENV

-1326 PAGTGMRRYQE
+1326 PAGTGMRRYRN
-1337 IKMLAPEDDFEEL
+1337 IRMVAPEDEFDEL
-1350 VREAREREPIAEIT
+1350 IEAEQPAEDISEGVT
-1364 DDEFE
+1364 E
-1369 DEEDIELGEL
+1369 DEIVSAEN
-1379 VLSTEPEDGFEKD
+1379 S
-1392 LPEELDGVLGDE
+1392 
-1404 IEMADEEEPEP
+1404 
-1415 EIDEDEPRFEL
+1415 

>member
-1 MFVNSPKQMT
+1 VI
-11 LTKTTDFNAL
+11 TTSIVKNIDFNAV

-28 ERIREWSFGEV
+28 ERIREWSYGEV

-79 RYRGVVC
+79 RYRGIVC
-86 DRCGVEVTQA
+86 DRCGVEVTQS
-96 KVRRDRMGHIE
+96 KVRRERMGHID

-130 ISVRNI
+130 IRLRDI
-136 ERVVYYEAYI
+136 ERVIYYEAYI
-146 MLDPG
+146 ILDPG
-151 NTDRKASDLLSEE
+151 DTDKHVGDLITDEE
-164 EVLEMEDQGLE
+164 YFDLEDQNKT
-175 FRAEMGAPAIK
+175 FTAEMGAGAIQNM
-186 ELLSK
+186 LSQ
-191 IDIAE
+191 INVEE
-196 LSSSLRAQVKIETSA
+196 LSARLRAQVKIETST
-211 QLKQEA
+211 QLKRET

-228 QSNNRPDWMIMDVI
+228 QSTNRPDWMCLDVI
-242 PVIPPDLRP
+242 PIIPPDLRP

-280 KLIEIKAP
+280 KLMEIKAP

-349 SGRSVIVVGPELKI
+349 SGRSVIVVGPELKL

-375 LFKPFIIRRLNQRD
+375 LFKPFIIRKLTQTD
-389 DKTTI
+389 DKVTI
-394 KHAKKLVERSSPE
+394 KHAKKLVERASTE

-436 FLPVLV
+436 FLPVLI

-476 QVEANVL
+476 QIEANVL
-483 MLSAHNILS
+483 MLASHNLLS

-506 IALGCYYLTK
+506 IILGIYYLTK
-516 MSDDPRGEGKVFSN
+516 PSGDNKGEGRIFSN
-530 EEEAKLAYENGFITL
+530 ADEAKLAYEKRVISL
-545 NTKVSV
+545 NTTIKV
-551 RLFGKVIETTVGRMI
+551 RIGGAIMETTVGRI
-566 FNNIMPEGSSFLNRN
+566 VFNEIMPEGWAFVNSTVNTSLL
-581 VDAGTMKRIVAESYR
+581 KKIVSELYR
-596 KNGRQVTVAFLD
+596 KLGNQHTVEFLD
-608 KLKNLGF
+608 KLKALG
-615 RYATYSGISIGIE
+615 YKHATLSGISLGIE
-628 DVIIPEAKH
+628 DVIIPEAKYTM
-637 KLVAEATARVDD
+637 VDEANKRVNA
-649 IREKYDNGVISDGE
+649 IREQYDMGIISDGE
-663 RANQT
+663 RANKT

-673 HTTSRVAQTVFEA
+673 HTTSRVAKTVFDA
-686 LRQAEGGFN
+686 LRQAEDGFN

-724 PQKKI
+724 PQKNI
-729 TGGYG
+729 SGGAG

-785 AQDAIVIEED
+785 AQDCIVVEED
-795 CGTMH
+795 CGTIQ
-800 GIEMTPLKEGE
+800 GIEMTALKEGE
-811 QIVEKLGDRIFGRV
+811 QIVEQLGDRVFGRI
-825 PLEDIVDPQSG
+825 PIEDIVNPVTGVVICPSG
-836 EVLCGAGQIIDDDM
+836 EIVTDEIVTA
-850 VKTINDSALETVLIR
+850 INESTLDRILIR
-865 SVLTCESRKGV
+865 SVLTCETQNGI

-883 NLAKSKS
+883 NLAKAKK
-890 VNIGEA
+890 VDVGEA

-923 ERLTEQSEISVKKG
+923 SRLTEQSEISVKLG
-937 GKAVFNENLIMV
+937 GKVVFSENIRTV
-949 QFDEQTQ
+949 VYDDRVD
-956 VVTSRNGEIHIEDKT
+956 VVTTRNGEITIQDDK
-971 GRILNNYK
+971 GRAINTYQ
-979 VPYGARLLVKDGDVV
+979 VPYGARMMVKNGVV
-994 EDGHIIYT
+994 VPDSAILYT

-1007 TLIVTDRAGTARF
+1007 TLVVTDTAGFARF
-1020 MNVTEGVTFRY
+1020 ENVTEGVTFRF
-1031 ETDSETGH
+1031 EVDSETGH
-1039 RQRFVIDQRNRTITP
+1039 KQRFVIDQRNRTVTP
-1054 HIDIVDAAGN
+1054 HIDIVDKDGK
-1064 KLRTYFLST
+1064 KLRQYYLSV
-1073 GSRIVV
+1073 GSRIMVN
-1079 DDGQQLRAGET
+1079 DGDKLRAGET
-1090 LAMIQAERFK
+1090 LAMLQNERFK

-1110 VAELF
+1110 IAELF
-1115 EARKPKDPAIISEID
+1115 EARKPKDPAIIAEID

-1137 LVRGSRRVIV
+1137 LVRGSRKIIV
-1147 KGENEFNREYMIPYG
+1147 RGEGDFTREYLIPYG
-1162 KHLLVFDGDFV
+1162 KHLLVFDGDHV
-1173 RAGERLTEGAVNPHD
+1173 RSGERITEGSVNPHD
-1188 ILRINGIHRVQE
+1188 ILRINGIHKVQE

-1229 LQKVQVIDPGD
+1229 LQKVQIVDPGD
-1240 TPFLEG
+1240 TNFLEG
-1246 AQVDKFTFSTVNN
+1246 SQVDKFLVNEVN
-1259 RVMDEGGEP
+1259 KKVVEEDGVA
-1268 ATFEPL
+1268 ATYEPL

-1306 QGKIDELQGLKENV
+1306 QGKVDRLLGLKENV

-1326 PAGTGMRRYQE
+1326 PAGTGMRRYQGAT
-1337 IKMLAPEDDFEEL
+1337 LSAPDEGLEELFQQEQPAEDIAVGITEDDI
-1350 VREAREREPIAEIT
+1350 IA
-1364 DDEFE
+1364 
-1369 DEEDIELGEL
+1369 
-1379 VLSTEPEDGFEKD
+1379 KD
-1392 LPEELDGVLGDE
+1392 S
-1404 IEMADEEEPEP
+1404 
-1415 EIDEDEPRFEL
+1415 

>member
-1 MFVNSPKQMT
+1 VNSPKTTTMG
-11 LTKTTDFNAL
+11 KNTDFNAI

-28 ERIREWSFGEV
+28 ERIRSWSFGEV

-79 RYRGVVC
+79 RFRGVVC

-107 LAVPVAHIW
+107 LAVPVVHIW
-116 YLKSLPSRISYLLD
+116 FLKSLPSRISYLLD
-130 ISVRNI
+130 VSVRSI
-136 ERVVYYEAYI
+136 ERVIYYEAYVI
-146 MLDPG
+146 IDPG
-151 NTDRKASDLLSEE
+151 NSGKEVGDILTDEEYRELEEQELEFEVDMGAGAVKKLLSM
-164 EVLEMEDQGLE
+164 L
-175 FRAEMGAPAIK
+175 
-186 ELLSK
+186 
-191 IDIAE
+191 DIAE
-196 LSSSLRAQVKIETSA
+196 LSANLRAQVKIETSA
-211 QLKQEA
+211 QQKQEA

-228 QSNNRPDWMIMDVI
+228 QSSNNPQWMILDVI

-288 DVILRNEKRMLQEA
+288 DVILKNEKRMLQEA

-363 HQCGLPKTMALE
+363 HQCGLPKSMALE
-375 LFKPFIIRRLNQRD
+375 LFKPFIIKKLNQRD
-389 DKTTI
+389 EKTTI
-394 KHAKKLVERSSPE
+394 KHAKKLVERQSPE
-407 VWDILEDLCKDHFVL
+407 VWDILDDLTKDHFVL

-476 QVEANVL
+476 QIEANVL
-483 MLSAHNILS
+483 MLASNNILS

-506 IALGCYYLTK
+506 IALGCYFLTK
-516 MSDDPRGEGKVFSN
+516 TSSDTLGEGKIFSN
-530 EEEAKLAYENGFITL
+530 SEEGKLAYESGVIKL
-545 NTKVSV
+545 NSRIKI
-551 RLFGKVIETTVGRMI
+551 RIEGKVIETTIGRI
-566 FNNIMPEGSSFLNRN
+566 TFNDIMPEGMAFLNKTI
-581 VDAGTMKRIVAESYR
+581 DAKVMKKIVADSFRIY
-596 KNGRQVTVAFLD
+596 GRRITVEFLD

-615 RYATYSGISIGIE
+615 RYATYSGISIGMG
-628 DVIIPEAKH
+628 DVIIPDEKY
-637 KLVAEATARVDD
+637 KLVEDANDRIND
-649 IREKYDNGVISDGE
+649 IREKYNAGVISDGE

-673 HTTSRVAQTVFEA
+673 HTTARVAQTVFES
-686 LRQAEGGFN
+686 LRQAEDGFN
-695 PLFVM
+695 PLYVM

-734 DFIEAPI
+734 DFIETPI
-741 TSNFREGLSVL
+741 TANFREGLSVL

-785 AQDAIVIEED
+785 AQDCIVIEED
-795 CGTMH
+795 CGTIN
-800 GIEMTPLKEGE
+800 GIEMTALKEGE
-811 QIVEKLGDRIFGRV
+811 QIVEHLGDRVFGRI
-825 PLEDIVDPQSG
+825 PLEDVIDPQTDDIICHDG
-836 EVLCGAGQIIDDDM
+836 ELINEAMAKKINESTID
-850 VKTINDSALETVLIR
+850 TILIR
-865 SVLTCESRKGV
+865 SVLTCESIRGV
-876 CAKCYGL
+876 CSQCYGL
-883 NLAKSKS
+883 NLAKGTL
-890 VNIGEA
+890 VHIGEA

-923 ERLTEQSEISVKKG
+923 SRLTEQSEIKVKKG
-937 GKAVFNENLIMV
+937 GKVV
-949 QFDEQTQ
+949 FDENIITVAYDENIK
-956 VVTSRNGEIHIEDKT
+956 VVTSRNGEIIVEDGT
-971 GRILNNYK
+971 GRVVSTYM
-979 VPYGARLLVKDGDVV
+979 VPYGSRLMVNNGDMIDDGDT
-994 EDGHIIYT
+994 IYT

-1007 TLIVTDRAGTARF
+1007 TLVVTDVAGTARF
-1020 MNVTEGVTFRY
+1020 ENIKEGLTFRF
-1031 ETDSETGH
+1031 EIDSETGH
-1039 RQRFVIDQRNRTITP
+1039 KQRFVVDQRNRSLTP
-1054 HIDIVDAAGN
+1054 HIDIIDRDGE
-1064 KLRTYFLST
+1064 KLRTYYLSV
-1073 GSRIVV
+1073 GSRIMIE
-1079 DDGQQLRAGET
+1079 DNDELKAGET
-1090 LAMIQAERFK
+1090 LAMIQNERFK

-1137 LVRGSRRVIV
+1137 LVRGSRKVFV
-1147 KGENEFNREYMIPYG
+1147 KGENEFTRDYLIPYG
-1162 KHLLVFDGDFV
+1162 KHLLVFDGDYV
-1173 RAGERLTEGAVNPHD
+1173 RAGERLTEGSVNPHD
-1188 ILRINGIHRVQE
+1188 ILKINGIHKVQE

-1220 HIEIIVRQM
+1220 HIEAIVRQM
-1229 LQKVQVIDPGD
+1229 LQKVQIVDPGD
-1240 TPFLEG
+1240 TNFI
-1246 AQVDKFTFSTVNN
+1246 QKSQIDKFTFSAVNKK
-1259 RVMDEGGEP
+1259 VIDEDGEP

-1279 KASLFTESFISAA
+1279 KASLFTESFVSAA

-1306 QGKIDELQGLKENV
+1306 QGKTDELKGLKENV

-1326 PAGTGMRRYQE
+1326 PAGTGMRKYRNIRMVE
-1337 IKMLAPEDDFEEL
+1337 KE
-1350 VREAREREPIAEIT
+1350 
-1364 DDEFE
+1364 DEF
-1369 DEEDIELGEL
+1369 DEFIEAEQPAEEISEGVTDHEI
-1379 VLSTEPEDGFEKD
+1379 VSTENS
-1392 LPEELDGVLGDE
+1392 
-1404 IEMADEEEPEP
+1404 
-1415 EIDEDEPRFEL
+1415 